1 MTIYVDIV
9 LLENLCMNTIIL
21 FSTAYIMKL
30 KIKFVRIIISSLL
43 GSIYAI
49 LVYADVFP
57 MYSNII
63 FKIILSICMVYIA
76 FKPKKIS
83 GLIKELILF
92 YLVSFALGGCA
103 FALLYIIRP
112 QDIFMNNGV
121 YIGTYP
127 IKIALLG
134 GVTGF
139 IVTYIAFKVVKTK
152 ITKNEIIY
160 EVVIKIE
167 DKELKTN
174 VILDTGNMLKDPITN
189 DSVILVEKDVLCNI
203 LPATLL
209 DSMNV
214 TLGGDLG
221 LEEADQ
227 KYKTRARII
236 PFSSVGKSNGM
247 FIGIKIDELKIITD
261 VDEIINKNVIVCS
274 YEKKFSKT
282 GKYHGLIS
290 LDVLD
295 VRKDVIKNEHFANVE
310 K

>member
-9 LLENLCMNTIIL
+9 LLENLCMNAIII

-30 KIKFVRIIISSLL
+30 KIRIVRILISALI
-43 GSIYAI
+43 GAIYAI

-63 FKIILSICMVYIA
+63 IKVILSLCMVYIA
-76 FKPKKIS
+76 FKPKKVS
-83 GLIKELILF
+83 GLIKELVVF

-103 FALLYIIRP
+103 FALLYIVRP
-112 QDIFMNNGV
+112 QDIFIENGV

-167 DKELKTN
+167 DRELRTN

-189 DSVILVEKDVLCNI
+189 ASVILVEKEKLCNI
-203 LPATLL
+203 LPVTLL
-209 DSMNV
+209 DLMNV
-214 TLGGDLG
+214 SVGGDLK
-221 LEEADQ
+221 LENVEE
-227 KYKTRARII
+227 KFKTRARII

-261 VDEIINKNVIVCS
+261 LDEIINKNVIVCS

-282 GKYHGLIS
+282 GKYHGLIGIES
-290 LDVLD
+290 IERNKTIEVM
-295 VRKDVIKNEHFANVE
+295 K
-310 K
+310 

>member
-9 LLENLCMNTIIL
+9 LLENLCMNAIII

-30 KIKFVRIIISSLL
+30 KIRIVRILISALI
-43 GSIYAI
+43 GAIYAI

-63 FKIILSICMVYIA
+63 IKVILSLCMVYIA
-76 FKPKKIS
+76 FKPKKVS
-83 GLIKELILF
+83 GLIKELMVF

-103 FALLYIIRP
+103 FALLYIVRP
-112 QDIFMNNGV
+112 QDIFIENGV

-167 DKELKTN
+167 DRELRTN

-189 DSVILVEKDVLCNI
+189 ASVILVEKEKLCNI
-203 LPATLL
+203 LPVTLL
-209 DSMNV
+209 DLMNV
-214 TLGGDLG
+214 SVGGDLK
-221 LEEADQ
+221 LENVEE
-227 KYKTRARII
+227 KFKTRARII

-261 VDEIINKNVIVCS
+261 LDEIINKNVIVCS

-282 GKYHGLIS
+282 GKYHGLIGIES
-290 LDVLD
+290 IERNKTIEVM
-295 VRKDVIKNEHFANVE
+295 K
-310 K
+310 

>member
-9 LLENLCMNTIIL
+9 LLENLCMNCIIL

-30 KIKFVRIIISSLL
+30 KIKYIRIFISSLL
-43 GSIYAI
+43 GAIYAI
-49 LVYADVFP
+49 LVYANVFP

-76 FKPKKIS
+76 FIPKKIS
-83 GLIKELILF
+83 GLVKELVLF

-127 IKIALLG
+127 IKVALIG

-139 IVTYIAFKVVKTK
+139 IITYIAFRVVKTK

-160 EVVIKIE
+160 EVLVKIDE
-167 DKELKTN
+167 KELRTK
-174 VILDTGNMLKDPITN
+174 VILDTGNMLKEPITN
-189 DSVILVEKDVLCNI
+189 ASVMLVEREILYSI
-203 LPATLL
+203 LPSTLIN
-209 DSMNV
+209 SMSV
-214 TLGGDLG
+214 SVGGDFE
-221 LEEADQ
+221 LEESDE
-227 KYKTRARII
+227 KYKTRLRII

-247 FIGIKIDELKIITD
+247 MMGIKVDELVILTD
-261 VDEIINKNVIVCS
+261 VDEIINNNVIVCL
-274 YEKKFSKT
+274 YDRKFSKI
-282 GKYHGLIS
+282 GKYHGLIGIDI
-290 LDVLD
+290 LERNDA
-295 VRKDVIKNEHFANVE
+295 KNEYIANI
-310 K
+310 KK

>member
-21 FSTAYIMKL
+21 FSTGYIMKL
-30 KIKFVRIIISSLL
+30 KLKFIRIIISSLL
-43 GSIYAI
+43 GSVYAI
-49 LVYADVFP
+49 LVYANVFP
-57 MYSNII
+57 MYSHII
-63 FKIILSICMVYIA
+63 FKIILSIGMVYIA
-76 FKPKKIS
+76 FKPKKFS

-112 QDIFMNNGV
+112 QDIFVSNGV

-134 GVTGF
+134 GITGF

-160 EVVIKIE
+160 EVVLKIE
-167 DKELKTN
+167 DKELATN
-174 VILDTGNMLKDPITN
+174 VILDTGNMLKEPITN
-189 DSVILVEKDVLCNI
+189 ASVMLVEKEVLCDI

-209 DSMNV
+209 NSMSISV
-214 TLGGDLG
+214 GGDLR
-221 LEEADQ
+221 LEESDE
-227 KYKTRARII
+227 KYKTRLRII

-247 FIGIKIDELKIITD
+247 FLGIKIDELKILTD
-261 VDEIINKNVIVCS
+261 LDEVINKNVIVCA

-282 GKYHGLIS
+282 GRYHGLIS
-290 LDVLD
+290 IDILERTDA
-295 VRKDVIKNEHFANVE
+295 KNECITNVKE
-310 K
+310 